1 MRRSLTPSPPA
12 AFRSTR
18 RACVLAL
25 PSIVSAA
32 LSAGARLIQPTSDF
46 GDGTVLAWLDGEH
59 VLPGSYSQQIVIDGD
74 SVRFAYD
81 LTT

>member
-1 MRRSLTPSPPA
+1 M
-12 AFRSTR
+12 R

-32 LSAGARLIQPTSDF
+32 VRAGARIIGEPADF
-46 GDGTVLAWLDGEH
+46 GDGTIMAWLESDLA
-59 VLPGSYSQQIVIDGD
+59 LPGLFQQQVVIDGD

-81 LTT
+81 LDT